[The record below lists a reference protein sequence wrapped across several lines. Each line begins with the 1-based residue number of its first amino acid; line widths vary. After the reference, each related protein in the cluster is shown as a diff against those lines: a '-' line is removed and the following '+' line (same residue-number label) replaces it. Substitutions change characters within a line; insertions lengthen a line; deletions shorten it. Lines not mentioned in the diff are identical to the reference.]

1 MGRYILFVPLI
12 GSLLMFLPTAI
23 VPHFLL
29 HKGLS
34 KVKDDELRKI
44 ELNIEEMEGLK
55 KATINDL
62 FQLQNLLGKEE
73 RIRNAK
79 TWIID
84 LSFLGK
90 LVLSTLVTQAIA
102 FIISLF

>member
-1 MGRYILFVPLI
+1 M
-12 GSLLMFLPTAI
+12 PTAI

-90 LVLSTLVTQAIA
+90 LVLSTFVTQAIA